1 MAYEL
6 FKAKAPWIMALLIR
20 DFDLILDDGC
30 AVLGNI
36 GHECGGFELFQEQKP
51 LVPGSRGGFG
61 WAQWTGPRRRAF
73 EAYCARNKL
82 DPKGDQA
89 NYGFLFV
96 ELSGSES
103 SAITKMKAAK
113 GLRAKVRA
121 FEASFERA
129 SMKHYDSRDTWA
141 RRAREAWDAVG
152 GNPMLPA
159 WALTPA
165 SGEKP
170 APAPSPTPEPQ
181 TPPAVPLVAK
191 RSIWAIIFEII
202 GRILKGGR

>member
-6 FKAKAPWIMALLIR
+6 FNSKAPWIMALLMR
-20 DFDLILDDGC
+20 DFDLVLDDGC
-30 AVLGNI
+30 AILGNI
-36 GHECGGFELFQEQKP
+36 GHECGGFKLFQEQKP

-82 DPKGDQA
+82 DPKSDQA

-103 SAITKMKAAK
+103 AAITKVKAAK

-121 FEASFERA
+121 FEAAFERA
-129 SMKHYDSRDTWA
+129 GVKHYDSRDTWA
-141 RRAREAWDAVG
+141 IRARAAWDAVDG
-152 GNPMLPA
+152 KPTIPE
-159 WALTPA
+159 WAQKPA
-165 SGEKP
+165 SGSK
-170 APAPSPTPEPQ
+170 PSPAQSPEAERQEQPAAEPEP
-181 TPPAVPLVAK
+181 K
-191 RSIWAIIFEII
+191 RGILAILFEII
-202 GRILKGGR
+202 GKLLRGKS